1 MDSRQG
7 FESHDDSG
15 FFDAVMKVDDE

>member
-15 FFDAVMKVDDE
+15 FFDAVMKVDDD